1 VQAAFY
7 IELDEGDDRLEIPW
21 ADPNNPANCFLD
33 LKTDPARVDE
43 IPEACNSRPLRSFLT
58 AVNAPD
64 TLFAT
69 AKCDTWQTDEFSA
82 DERAAFP
89 QAQAKFASYVDLV
102 FSRDEFNFHREHYE
116 QLAQRLLPVLTA
128 APVAARAELCLRRC
142 CFGAHKDW
150 GFYLTVFLYGYG
162 RDAAEAEAQWAAGL
176 EALQAILLRLSA
188 TLQQALRQAGS

>member
-1 VQAAFY
+1 MQAAFY

-21 ADPNNPANCFLD
+21 ADPNNPANCFYD
-33 LKTDPARVDE
+33 LKAEPRQLERISEARNN
-43 IPEACNSRPLRSFLT
+43 APLRRFL
-58 AVNAPD
+58 AALSAPD

-69 AKCDTWQTDEFSA
+69 AKCDTWQTDEFSD

-102 FSRDEFNFHREHYE
+102 FSRDEFNFNREYYE
-116 QLAQRLLPVLTA
+116 QLAQRLLPILTA

-142 CFGAHKDW
+142 YFGAHKDW

-162 RDAAEAEAQWAAGL
+162 CDATEAEKEWAAGL
-176 EALQAILLRLSA
+176 PALESALLRLSA
-188 TLQQALRQAGS
+188 ALQQALRQAGS